1 MAGNLNVEFK
11 GLDSAVSG
19 IQNIINLLSG
29 LDATTSKNIRSVNNL
44 SNAMIRLGKTDFSSF
59 TNSSKEAA
67 KSLEEMSTKMSTMN
81 FDGIKSATY
90 NISTFEKAM
99 TKATNINVEAF
110 KNKMVEVIPTLN
122 KFSENMR
129 VATSGGIGDLSGIKD
144 LVSILTRLPNAME
157 RMGSIDPSSVSQVF
171 TTLNMEVIPFI
182 TTLKDAS
189 AEVTAFASILTSL
202 QRVSVA
208 NSFNRLRQGA
218 LRYEQQ
224 QEKAN
229 LKLKTFKGL
238 LLGLNF
244 GKIYALANSLKFVAR
259 QANSMIMYAA
269 SYTENLNLAQNVFR
283 DYYADALKFQ
293 GQLHNSL
300 MTNENE
306 MIKYQATYMSMLQA
320 VSGNDEVSYGVSEQ
334 LTKMSLDIASLFNQ
348 TEEQAASDLKSALA
362 GMTKPIRKYGLDIT
376 EQSLT
381 GTAMDIGLDRT
392 VRQLNQAEKELLRYI
407 TMVNQLEKNNTFGD
421 MARTI
426 NSLANQ
432 WKLLQNNVKEM
443 GMWLGAIFI
452 PLLTKVVIILNGIIS
467 AISIIFK
474 TIASMMGYDPLSGI
488 GSATGTLGDEIDDYN
503 DGLDDA
509 NEKAKK
515 LKNNLLGID
524 ELNIGGQEANSSD
537 TTTTNVGGIDP
548 AILKALEEA
557 EAKMKGFEET
567 MASIENKAVSIRDRI
582 LE

>member
-244 GKIYALANSLKFVAR
+244 GKIYALANSLKFVGR
-259 QANSMIMYAA
+259 QASSMIMYAA
-269 SYTENLNLAQNVFR
+269 SYTENLNLAQNVFG

-348 TEEQAASDLKSALA
+348 TEEQAANDLKSALA
-362 GMTKPIRKYGLDIT
+362 GMTKPIRKYGLT
-376 EQSLT
+376 K
-381 GTAMDIGLDRT
+381 
-392 VRQLNQAEKELLRYI
+392 EKFSPY
-407 TMVNQLEKNNTFGD
+407 VQKC
-421 MARTI
+421 A
-426 NSLANQ
+426 
-432 WKLLQNNVKEM
+432 
-443 GMWLGAIFI
+443 
-452 PLLTKVVIILNGIIS
+452 
-467 AISIIFK
+467 
-474 TIASMMGYDPLSGI
+474 
-488 GSATGTLGDEIDDYN
+488 
-503 DGLDDA
+503 
-509 NEKAKK
+509 
-515 LKNNLLGID
+515 
-524 ELNIGGQEANSSD
+524 
-537 TTTTNVGGIDP
+537 
-548 AILKALEEA
+548 
-557 EAKMKGFEET
+557 
-567 MASIENKAVSIRDRI
+567 
-582 LE
+582 